1 MIKSLVLQNYK
12 GFSNTTIEFSNI
24 TCIIGENST
33 GKSTIIGAIRSML
46 SKISKIPQKDCKVGI
61 NDNNTAFLSL
71 AFQNGGKMSVNI
83 EKSEYDGTN
92 WSPVL
97 ITDLEPIEL
106 TCKFSLE
113 NQNDYK
119 RPIKNQNISDK
130 AWQNILNQCDFT
142 LGVAAERTTTISD
155 SITLN
160 S

>member
-1 MIKSLVLQNYK
+1 
-12 GFSNTTIEFSNI
+12 
-24 TCIIGENST
+24 
-33 GKSTIIGAIRSML
+33 
-46 SKISKIPQKDCKVGI
+46 
-61 NDNNTAFLSL
+61 
-71 AFQNGGKMSVNI
+71 MSVNI